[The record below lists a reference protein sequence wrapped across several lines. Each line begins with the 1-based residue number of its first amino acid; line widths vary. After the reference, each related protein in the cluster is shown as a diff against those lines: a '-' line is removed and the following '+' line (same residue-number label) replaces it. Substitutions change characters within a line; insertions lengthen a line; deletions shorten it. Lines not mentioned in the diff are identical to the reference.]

1 MYKAKPKL
9 HNSKANKHLLPP
21 LQKKIVL
28 YLSKNDP
35 KTINEA
41 VKDLKSHYKS
51 TWTSFRSLEKK
62 KIIKAVETKTY
73 QGKEFPRYWLGED
86 GTYAAILEGAKVD
99 TVVKK
104 AKEIFP
110 DEKELHY
117 FLDITSI
124 FGIDAFEIGFRALFA
139 KGKVEPE
146 DIAAMLVNQM
156 LKGIS
161 PAALGKFYVLLRQYP
176 KHNLEME
183 KLMKD
188 LGSNMNKF
196 QEEFSNKA

>member
-1 MYKAKPKL
+1 
-9 HNSKANKHLLPP
+9 
-21 LQKKIVL
+21 
-28 YLSKNDP
+28 
-35 KTINEA
+35 
-41 VKDLKSHYKS
+41 
-51 TWTSFRSLEKK
+51 
-62 KIIKAVETKTY
+62 
-73 QGKEFPRYWLGED
+73 
-86 GTYAAILEGAKVD
+86 
-99 TVVKK
+99 VVKK